1 MEQTSSSSAATSTG
15 QTGLSSSVMPFD
27 LGPIDFSK
35 IAISKAD
42 VEKLIPHRGLM
53 SLLDGIVWHSA
64 DWMQCVG
71 LKRVRDNEFWCA
83 GHFPDKPTFPGVL
96 MVETAAQLAAYA
108 FLANTGDSRI
118 CLFLRIENCTFRN
131 AVMPGTDLFIVNNG
145 VKRQRKRFV
154 TDVYGLIG
162 GPTGKR
168 AFEAT
173 LTGMTVEGTEY

>member
-1 MEQTSSSSAATSTG
+1 MEQTTSPSAGDAGTG
-15 QTGLSSSVMPFD
+15 PSGVLPFD
-27 LGPIDFSK
+27 LAPIDFSR
-35 IAISKAD
+35 IAISKGD
-42 VEKLIPHRGLM
+42 IEKLIPHRGLM
-53 SLLDGIVWHSA
+53 SLLDGIVWHST